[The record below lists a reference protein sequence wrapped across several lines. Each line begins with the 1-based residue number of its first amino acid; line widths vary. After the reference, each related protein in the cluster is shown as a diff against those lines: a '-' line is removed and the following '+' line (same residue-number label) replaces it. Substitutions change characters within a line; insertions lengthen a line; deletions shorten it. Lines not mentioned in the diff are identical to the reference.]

1 MNNINTD
8 LYKPIENANQ
18 GSSINLPA
26 TADFRQLLLAKIQMA
41 MELNNHIDSTGSN
54 LSMATSPFLFS
65 PEMTMF
71 GLMNNPLHSVT
82 PIQQAFNA
90 YSSNVSSTKD
100 SSNSSNKEINHIVRE
115 AAQKYNV
122 DEKLIHSI
130 IKVESNYNPHAKSS
144 AGAVG
149 LMQLMPGTARE
160 LGVSDRYN
168 MTQNIFGG
176 TKYIGKMLAQYKGNI
191 QLALAAYNAGPGN
204 VKKHGGIPPFKE
216 TQNYIQKVMK
226 QYLA

>member
-8 LYKPIENANQ
+8 FYKPIENTNNKNT
-18 GSSINLPA
+18 SNLPLS
-26 TADFRQLLLAKIQMA
+26 TTTDFAQVLLAKIQMA
-41 MELNNHIDSTGSN
+41 MELNKHIDNSN
-54 LSMATSPFLFS
+54 SLTPSPFSFS
-65 PEMTMF
+65 PDFSMF
-71 GLMNNPLHSVT
+71 DAMNKPLNTVNPV
-82 PIQQAFNA
+82 QQAFNA
-90 YSSNVSSTKD
+90 YGSNVSPTKGKST
-100 SSNSSNKEINHIVRE
+100 SSNEEINTIVRE

-130 IKVESNYNPHAKSS
+130 IKIESNYNPNAKSS
-144 AGAVG
+144 AGAAG
-149 LMQLMPGTARE
+149 LMQLMPATAKE
-160 LGVSDRYN
+160 LGVFDRYN

-176 TKYIGKMLAQYKGNI
+176 TKYIGKMLAQHNGNV

-216 TQNYIQKVMK
+216 TQNYVRKVMD